1 MMTIQVE
8 HAVPRQ
14 DLALGVLRA
23 ENLSLQTPPPGFEEL
38 LAAELERRRSP
49 LDTAEEAVRAAARDL
64 LRNGS
69 YKPTGRAKPASEY
82 LLREA
87 GAGEGGSFPRI
98 NGPVDACN
106 YVSLRSLLPISLWD
120 LDLAGTSAFRVRLG
134 REGEAYVF
142 NAGGQSIEL
151 RDLIV
156 GCRINAEGDEPIVN
170 PVKDSLATKTKE
182 STRNVAALIYAP
194 LHKVDLAAICAH
206 FAELLSGCGPDARA
220 AWGVVNPGETGEV

>member
-1 MMTIQVE
+1 MPIQVD

-23 ENLSLQTPPPGFEEL
+23 ENLSLQTPPPGFGDL
-38 LAAELERRRSP
+38 LAAELERRRAP
-49 LDTAEEAVRAAARDL
+49 LDATEEAVRSAARDL

-87 GAGEGGSFPRI
+87 GEGNFPRI
-98 NGPVDACN
+98 NAPVDVCN
-106 YVSLRSLLPISLWD
+106 YVSLHSLLPISLWD
-120 LDLAGTSAFRVRLG
+120 LDLAGTDSFRVRLG
-134 REGEAYVF
+134 REGESYVF

-151 RDLIV
+151 KDLIV
-156 GCRINAEGDEPIVN
+156 GCRRGSEGDEPIVN

-182 STRNVAALIYAP
+182 STRNIAALVYAP

-206 FAELLSGCGPDARA
+206 FAELLGGCGPDARA
-220 AWGVVNPGETGEV
+220 AWGIVEPGAAGEV

>member
-1 MMTIQVE
+1 MTIRIE

-23 ENLSLQTPPPGFEEL
+23 ENLSLHPPPPGFEEL
-38 LAAELERRRSP
+38 LTAELERRRSP
-49 LDTAEEAVRAAARDL
+49 LDAAEEAVRSAARDL

-87 GAGEGGSFPRI
+87 GEGNFPRI
-98 NGPVDACN
+98 NAPVDICN
-106 YVSLRSLLPISLWD
+106 YISLRSLLPISLWD
-120 LDLAGTSAFRVRLG
+120 LDLAGTSTFRVRLG
-134 REGEAYVF
+134 REGESYVF

-151 RDLIV
+151 KDLIV
-156 GCRINAEGDEPIVN
+156 GCRVMADQDEPIVN

-182 STRNVAALIYAP
+182 STRNVAAVIYAP
-194 LHKVDLAAICAH
+194 HLKVDLAAICAH
-206 FAELLSGCGPDARA
+206 FAELLGGCGPDARA
-220 AWGVVNPGETGEV
+220 AWGIVEPGATGEV

>member
-1 MMTIQVE
+1 MTIRVE
-8 HAVPRQ
+8 HAAPRQ

-23 ENLSLQTPPPGFEEL
+23 ENLSLQTPPPGFEER

-49 LDTAEEAVRAAARDL
+49 LDPAEEAIRAAARDL

-87 GAGEGGSFPRI
+87 GEGHFPRI
-98 NGPVDACN
+98 NAPVDICN

-120 LDLAGTSAFRVRLG
+120 LDLAGTDSFRVRLG
-134 REGEAYVF
+134 QEGESYVF

-156 GCRINAEGDEPIVN
+156 GCRRGSGGDEPIVN

-182 STRNVAALIYAP
+182 STRNVAALVYAP
-194 LHKVDLAAICAH
+194 LGQLDLAAVCSH
-206 FAELLSGCGPDARA
+206 FAELLGGCGPDARA
-220 AWGVVNPGETGEV
+220 AWGTVEPGATAEI